1 MVDST
6 KKTVTEQIDTTTP
19 TMDLDLTTKK
29 MVDATI
35 DNFREIQQAIFD
47 DLSLHLSKVN
57 DPQVN
62 AKLAKDAV
70 DVLLQQLQTV
80 ID

>member
-19 TMDLDLTTKK
+19 TGMNFDLTTKK
-29 MVDATI
+29 MVHATI
-35 DNFREIQQAIFD
+35 DNFRDIQQAIFD

-57 DPQVN
+57 VC
-62 AKLAKDAV
+62 
-70 DVLLQQLQTV
+70 
-80 ID
+80 

>member
-19 TMDLDLTTKK
+19 TGMNLDLTTKK
-29 MVDATI
+29 MVHAMI
-35 DNFREIQQAIFD
+35 DNFINNQQAISD
-47 DLSLHLSKVN
+47 DLSLHLSKVK
-57 DPQVN
+57 DPKVN

-70 DVLLQQLQTV
+70 DTLLQ
-80 ID
+80 